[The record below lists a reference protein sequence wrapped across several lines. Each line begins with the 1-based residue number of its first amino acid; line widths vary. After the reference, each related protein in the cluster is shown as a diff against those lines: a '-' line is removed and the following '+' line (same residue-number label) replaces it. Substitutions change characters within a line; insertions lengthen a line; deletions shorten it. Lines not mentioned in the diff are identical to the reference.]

1 MVKRI
6 ICVVALLL
14 LCTIGHFTI
23 SHTLTTWHEFLF
35 KVTYVPIILA
45 ALWFGVRGGLITS
58 LVTSA
63 LYLVHVQR
71 HFGGHFL
78 SMNLSYTLDIVLYN
92 GIALATG
99 LLSQA
104 QVRARNRAERLA
116 EEQAALRRELEASY
130 QTLQRQTEELLEA
143 SEQLRR
149 SERLAALGELTA
161 SIAHEIRNPLGG
173 ISGAAEIVGR
183 EGVAPEVRAEFS
195 DILRKETARLN
206 QAVQNILTFARGRK
220 SEIRETDLGEVAG
233 RVVRLVARE
242 AQQHSVSI
250 AQEIPAGLR
259 IRTDPL
265 LIEHI
270 LLNLVLNA
278 VQAMPDGGAVTLLQ
292 RNGAPGFIALTV
304 RDTGPG
310 IPAEVQAQMF
320 KPFFTTKPGGTGL
333 GLAIARRIAHGL
345 GGEIRLQSE
354 PGKGAEFTLEIPVA
368 ANSNNGSHAKPQSR

>member
-1 MVKRI
+1 VIKRV
-6 ICVVALLL
+6 ICVVGLLL

-23 SHTLTTWHEFLF
+23 PHHPMVWHEFLF

-45 ALWFGVRGGLITS
+45 ALWFGVKGGLLTS
-58 LVTSA
+58 AVTSA
-63 LYLVHVQR
+63 LYLVHIMLQL
-71 HFGGHFL
+71 GHPL
-78 SMNLSYTLDIVLYN
+78 SDNLGSTLDIVLYN
-92 GIALATG
+92 GIALVTG

-104 QVRARNRAERLA
+104 QVKARKRAERLA
-116 EEQAALRRELEASY
+116 EEQASLRRELEASY

-220 SEIRETDLGEVAG
+220 SEVRETDLGEVVR
-233 RVVRLVARE
+233 RVVRLVAHE

-250 AQEIPAGLR
+250 SQEIPAGLR
-259 IRTDPL
+259 IETDPL
-265 LIEHI
+265 LLEHI
-270 LLNLVLNA
+270 LLNLALNA
-278 VQAMPDGGAVTLLQ
+278 VQAMPAGGAVTLSA
-292 RNGAPGFIALTV
+292 RKVAPGSVALTV

-345 GGEIRLQSE
+345 GGEIHLQSE
-354 PGKGAEFTLEIPVA
+354 VGKGTEFTLEIPA
-368 ANSNNGSHAKPQSR
+368 TTGSRKDAKS

>member
-1 MVKRI
+1 MIKRV

-14 LCTIGHFTI
+14 LCSIGHFTI
-23 SHTLTTWHEFLF
+23 FSSDTTWHEFLF

-45 ALWFGVRGGLITS
+45 ALWFGVRGGL
-58 LVTSA
+58 VTSVA
-63 LYLVHVQR
+63 TSVLYLVHVQR
-71 HFGGHFL
+71 LTLPANCFL
-78 SMNLSYTLDIVLYN
+78 SMNLSYTLDIALYN
-92 GIALATG
+92 GIALVTG

-104 QVRARNRAERLA
+104 QVRARQRAERLA
-116 EEQAALRRELEASY
+116 EEQASLRRELEASY
-130 QTLQRQTEELLEA
+130 QTLQRQTEELLEV

-206 QAVQNILTFARGRK
+206 QAVQNILSFARGRK
-220 SEIRETDLGEVAG
+220 SELRETDLGEVAR

-250 AQEIPAGLR
+250 AQEVPAGLR
-259 IRTDPL
+259 LQTDPL
-265 LIEHI
+265 LVEHI

-278 VQAMPDGGAVTLLQ
+278 VQAMPDGGAVTLSA
-292 RNGAPGFIALTV
+292 RNPAPGSVALTV

-354 PGKGAEFTLEIPVA
+354 PGQGAEFTLEIPA
-368 ANSNNGSHAKPQSR
+368 Q